1 MIVDADRFHKAI
13 FKKYWKLLQTLQK
26 TKKDS
31 LNEIYPA
38 STSKGLSIEIIIKR
52 WLEYRDNRNTTSHDY
67 GVALAEKTLPLLP
80 QFILDA
86 RALSQVIKKQQEK
99 NL

>member
-1 MIVDADRFHKAI
+1 MKIWF
-13 FKKYWKLLQTLQK
+13 
-26 TKKDS
+26 
-31 LNEIYPA
+31 
-38 STSKGLSIEIIIKR
+38 
-52 WLEYRDNRNTTSHDY
+52 EYRDNRNTTSHDY